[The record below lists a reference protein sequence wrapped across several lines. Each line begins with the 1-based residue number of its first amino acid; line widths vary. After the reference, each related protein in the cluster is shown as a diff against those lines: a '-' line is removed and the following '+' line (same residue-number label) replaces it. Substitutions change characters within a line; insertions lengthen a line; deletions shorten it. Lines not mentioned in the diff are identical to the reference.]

1 MANQDPHTVPL
12 EAYSD
17 TSVSKPS
24 VVDPKT
30 EKTTPEVKGD
40 FQLSDFSVVCG
51 RGRDSFN
58 HIGNRRF
65 RILASMFIERY
76 SRANSKASKTVI
88 VSEIIEVIRQADGN
102 FCKFTKGKWTEVADH
117 HAREK
122 VSALLRDLLH
132 TQYRSSAKAK
142 IARRKTAKTEIRK
155 KKKEKKQADQKGV
168 DDTPNTDDSS
178 TSSSTKIRKLNQSQ
192 QSDQMQVDDTPQMD
206 DSSTSSSTKIRK
218 LSQTQQ
224 FDQKPVDDTQQLYDS
239 PTSSLSEIRKRNQSQ
254 KSDQKS
260 VEGTPY
266 STEIRKHQE
275 SNRETV
281 DDTPYSD
288 DASTS
293 SLTEIRKQNQN
304 QVDDTQDS
312 DDSSTSSTCWGST
325 KDSLGYEYWLED
337 NFFDIDVF

>member
-1 MANQDPHTVPL
+1 MANQDPNTAPL
-12 EAYSD
+12 DACSD
-17 TSVSKPS
+17 SQTSAFKPCI
-24 VVDPKT
+24 VGPKT
-30 EKTTPEVKGD
+30 EKSQPEVKDG
-40 FQLSDFSVVCG
+40 FQLSGFSVVCG

-102 FCKFTKGKWTEVADH
+102 FCKFTKGKWIEVADH

-155 KKKEKKQADQKGV
+155 KKKQKKQDDQKLV
-168 DDTPNTDDSS
+168 DDTPHSDDCS
-178 TSSSTKIRKLNQSQ
+178 TSSSSTKIGKLKQSQ
-192 QSDQMQVDDTPQMD
+192 QSDQMQVDDTSRMD

-218 LSQTQQ
+218 QNQTQQ
-224 FDQKPVDDTQQLYDS
+224 FDEKPVDDTPKSYDPPTSSSSEIRNINQSEMSDQKPVDGNQNPQSDQKPVDDPPQ
-239 PTSSLSEIRKRNQSQ
+239 
-254 KSDQKS
+254 
-260 VEGTPY
+260 
-266 STEIRKHQE
+266 
-275 SNRETV
+275 
-281 DDTPYSD
+281 SD
-288 DASTS
+288 DSSTS
-293 SLTEIRKQNQN
+293 SSSEIRKQNQKR
-304 QVDDTQDS
+304 VDDTQDS

>member
-1 MANQDPHTVPL
+1 MATQDPHTVPL

-17 TSVSKPS
+17 SQTSASKLS
-24 VVDPKT
+24 IVGPKT
-30 EKTTPEVKGD
+30 EKSQPEVKD
-40 FQLSDFSVVCG
+40 DVQPSDFSVVCG

-102 FCKFTKGKWTEVADH
+102 FCKFTKGKWIEVADH

-122 VSALLRDLLH
+122 VSSLLRDLLH

-142 IARRKTAKTEIRK
+142 IARRKTAKTEIRR
-155 KKKEKKQADQKGV
+155 EKKQKKQDDQKLV
-168 DDTPNTDDSS
+168 DDTPHSDDSS
-178 TSSSTKIRKLNQSQ
+178 TSSSTKITKQNQKQ
-192 QSDQMQVDDTPQMD
+192 ESDQMQVDDTPRMD
-206 DSSTSSSTKIRK
+206 ASSTSSSTKIPK
-218 LSQTQQ
+218 QSQTQQ
-224 FDQKPVDDTQQLYDS
+224 IDQKPVDDTPKSYDP
-239 PTSSLSEIRKRNQSQ
+239 PTSSSSEIRNIDQSQ
-254 KSDQKS
+254 KSDPKP
-260 VEGTPY
+260 VDGTPL
-266 STEIRKHQE
+266 
-275 SNRETV
+275 SN
-281 DDTPYSD
+281 DF
-288 DASTS
+288 STS
-293 SLTEIRKQNQN
+293 SEIQEQNKN
-304 QVDDTQDS
+304 QESDQTDDTQDS

>member
-1 MANQDPHTVPL
+1 MPNEDPHTVPL
-12 EAYSD
+12 EVYSD
-17 TSVSKPS
+17 SQTSISKPS
-24 VVDPKT
+24 IVGSKA
-30 EKTTPEVKGD
+30 EKSQPGDEVD
-40 FQLSDFSVVCG
+40 FQPSDFSVVCG

-76 SRANSKASKTVI
+76 SRANSKAAKTVI

-102 FCKFTKGKWTEVADH
+102 FCKYTKGKWFEVADH

-155 KKKEKKQADQKGV
+155 KKKQKKQPDQKLV
-168 DDTPNTDDSS
+168 DDTQHSDDDSSTSSSSEIQEEHKNQQSDPMQVDATPRMDDLSTSSSTTIRKQGQNQQSDQKPDSNDSLTSCGIRNQNQNHQSGPKSIDDTQHLDDDSS
-178 TSSSTKIRKLNQSQ
+178 TSSSTEIQ
-192 QSDQMQVDDTPQMD
+192 QQKQERVNDT
-206 DSSTSSSTKIRK
+206 R
-218 LSQTQQ
+218 
-224 FDQKPVDDTQQLYDS
+224 
-239 PTSSLSEIRKRNQSQ
+239 
-254 KSDQKS
+254 
-260 VEGTPY
+260 
-266 STEIRKHQE
+266 
-275 SNRETV
+275 
-281 DDTPYSD
+281 
-288 DASTS
+288 
-293 SLTEIRKQNQN
+293 
-304 QVDDTQDS
+304 DS